1 MLMWLKLITS
11 QQGCP
16 WFFFFFLNELQDMDR
31 HSKRFLDKLEDLH
44 SRCLNTRL
52 SEVPVLK
59 C

>member
-1 MLMWLKLITS
+1 MV
-11 QQGCP
+11 
-16 WFFFFFLNELQDMDR
+16 FFFFFLNELQDMDR